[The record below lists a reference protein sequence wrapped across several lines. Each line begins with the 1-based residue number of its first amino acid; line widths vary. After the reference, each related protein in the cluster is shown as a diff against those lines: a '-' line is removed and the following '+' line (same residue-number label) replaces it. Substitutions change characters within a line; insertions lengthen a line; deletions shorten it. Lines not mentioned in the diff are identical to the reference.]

1 MTVMD
6 LSLTTFSPPQCF
18 GSESKLT
25 TAAVAMKKDK
35 RQNERPHRSS
45 GPANTTDTKG
55 VHGLVGLEISSLRKS
70 LNGGTHYNF
79 DWFLANSIPEQYT
92 IEIID
97 DEARSNELL
106 DQKPALRL
114 CDNDEIRDMS
124 YPKGTFDELRRSLAG
139 KFVTNL
145 VDHQK
150 NKGPS
155 RLIYTVGSDPLA
167 DVMYTKTHEK
177 LARRER
183 KFNLADRTRMLN
195 EVDNCIELLS
205 VLGTDIKRG
214 TLRETLRNYIVED
227 VELSEEQIYRLSQL
241 LGTIT
246 SLNDPTDSIEM
257 VLKYRLTIREI
268 RLFLLNYVK
277 IKTLE
282 GFLKKEVQKVHMERI
297 RRYEEPVTESN
308 TSALRDRRLSDRNAR
323 MGKIVKVKFKG
334 GVTLL
339 IDPIC
344 KPKVTIPK

>member
-1 MTVMD
+1 
-6 LSLTTFSPPQCF
+6 
-18 GSESKLT
+18 
-25 TAAVAMKKDK
+25 MKKDK
-35 RQNERPHRSS
+35 SSSERPHRRS
-45 GPANTTDTKG
+45 GSANTTDAKG
-55 VHGLVGLEISSLRKS
+55 IHGLVGLEISSLRKS

-79 DWFLANSIPEQYT
+79 DRFLASSIPEQYT
-92 IEIID
+92 IEVID
-97 DEARSNELL
+97 DEARRNELWE
-106 DQKPALRL
+106 QQPALHP
-114 CDNDEIRDMS
+114 CDNDEVKDMS
-124 YPKGTFDELRRSLAG
+124 YPEGSFDELRHSLPE
-139 KFVTNL
+139 KFAINL

-150 NKGPS
+150 NKGSS

-167 DVMYTKTHEK
+167 DVMYTRTHEK

-183 KFNLADRTRMLN
+183 KFSLADRTRMLN

-214 TLRETLRNYIVED
+214 TLKETLRNYIVED
-227 VELSEEQIYRLSQL
+227 AELSEEQIYRLSQL

-246 SLNDPTDSIEM
+246 TLNDPTDSIEM

-282 GFLKKEVQKVHMERI
+282 GFLKKEVQRIHTERI
-297 RRYEEPVTESN
+297 RRYEEPTTESN
-308 TSALRDRRLSDRNAR
+308 TTALRDRRLSDRNAR

-334 GVTLL
+334 GVTLV

-344 KPKVTIPK
+344 KPKVITPK